1 LDAGGEKTVIET
13 FLAQWLPQHATSIEA
28 QFVYK
33 AWLDAGGEKAVIETF
48 LAQWLSKHATSPEAQ
63 FVYKAWLDAGGEKAV
78 IETFLAQWL
87 SKHAT
92 SPEAQFVYKAW
103 LDAGGK
109 KAVIET
115 FLAQWLSKHATS
127 PEAQFVYKAWLD
139 AGGEKTVIQNHIL
152 EWIAENEISSVAQF
166 VYKAWLNSNGDLS
179 LISTSLTRWL
189 EHNQEDPE
197 IDYICRAWLKAGGNF
212 VVVQEIA
219 LSWLHKNWQ
228 EEEAVYLMKS
238 LLRQQDLPL
247 DTLVDILKWC
257 QKFPHN
263 PDALDRFTGLQKRL
277 FNDELAEDVCST
289 AEAVLTPLVAKK
301 YIDNSTKAKIYQAFS
316 FIISARSLHDS
327 EFNDRVDN
335 IFMQWLH
342 NPVSFGESIV
352 HPLSQRKAY
361 LKRVSVL
368 IYRHKLDVQE
378 DREVIIRF
386 LSWVNLW
393 EPVNKEAIR
402 RDLDDLKSKFP
413 DPELWNI
420 IQFT

>member
-1 LDAGGEKTVIET
+1 MDAGGEKAVIQPSLPQWLLQHATSIEATFVYQSWLDAGGEKAVIQPSLAQWLLQHATSLEARFVYQAWLDAGGEKAVIQT
-13 FLAQWLPQHATSIEA
+13 SLAQWLPQHATSIEA
-28 QFVYK
+28 TFVYK
-33 AWLDAGGEKAVIETF
+33 AWLDAGGEKAVIQPS
-48 LAQWLSKHATSPEAQ
+48 LAQWLLQYATSIEAR
-63 FVYKAWLDAGGEKAV
+63 FVYQSWLDAGEEKAV
-78 IETFLAQWL
+78 IQTSLAQWL
-87 SKHAT
+87 LQHAT
-92 SPEAQFVYKAW
+92 S
-103 LDAGGK
+103 
-109 KAVIET
+109 
-115 FLAQWLSKHATS
+115 
-127 PEAQFVYKAWLD
+127 
-139 AGGEKTVIQNHIL
+139 L
-152 EWIAENEISSVAQF
+152 EAQF

-179 LISTSLTRWL
+179 LISTSLARWL
-189 EHNQEDPE
+189 EHNQGYPE
-197 IDYICRAWLKAGGNF
+197 IDYICRAWLKAGGDF

-228 EEEAVYLMKS
+228 KEEAVYLMQS
-238 LLRQQDLPL
+238 LLSQQDLPL
-247 DTLVDILKWC
+247 DTLVDMLKWC

-263 PDALDRFTGLQKRL
+263 PNALNRFTGLQKRL

-289 AEAVLTPLVAKK
+289 AEAVLTPLVAKQ

-316 FIISARSLHDS
+316 FIISARSLHNS

>member
-1 LDAGGEKTVIET
+1 MDAGGEKAVIQT
-13 FLAQWLPQHATSIEA
+13 SLAQWLPQHATSIEA
-28 QFVYK
+28 TFVYK
-33 AWLDAGGEKAVIETF
+33 AWLDAGGEKAVIQPS
-48 LAQWLSKHATSPEAQ
+48 LAQWLLQYATSIEAR
-63 FVYKAWLDAGGEKAV
+63 FVYQSWLDAGEEKAV
-78 IETFLAQWL
+78 IQTSLAQWL
-87 SKHAT
+87 LQHAT
-92 SPEAQFVYKAW
+92 S
-103 LDAGGK
+103 
-109 KAVIET
+109 
-115 FLAQWLSKHATS
+115 
-127 PEAQFVYKAWLD
+127 
-139 AGGEKTVIQNHIL
+139 L
-152 EWIAENEISSVAQF
+152 EAQF

-179 LISTSLTRWL
+179 LISTSLARWL
-189 EHNQEDPE
+189 EHNQGYPE
-197 IDYICRAWLKAGGNF
+197 IDYICRAWLKAGGDF

-228 EEEAVYLMKS
+228 KEEAVYLMQS
-238 LLRQQDLPL
+238 LLSQQDLPL
-247 DTLVDILKWC
+247 DTLVDMLKWC

-263 PDALDRFTGLQKRL
+263 PNALNRFTGLQKRL

-289 AEAVLTPLVAKK
+289 AEAVLTPLVAKQ

-316 FIISARSLHDS
+316 FIISARSLHNS